1 MDKKDLK
8 ILIADDDFSTRKILR
23 AFLDSYGEIDTTV
36 DGEETLFAF
45 KIAHKEH
52 KPYNLICLDIMM
64 PKMDGQQVLKE
75 IRAYEDEKEIRG
87 RNAVNIIMTTA
98 LDDPKNIMDAF
109 KAQCEAYITKP
120 VEKDEILKAIKK
132 LGLI

>member
-1 MDKKDLK
+1 MDNNKLK
-8 ILIADDDFSTRKILR
+8 ILIADDDFATRKILR
-23 AFLDSYGEIDTTV
+23 TYLDPYGEIDTTV

-52 KPYNLICLDIMM
+52 APYKLICLDIMM
-64 PKMDGQQVLKE
+64 PKMDGQQVLQE
-75 IRAYEDEKEIRG
+75 IRAYEDEKKIGG

-109 KAQCEAYITKP
+109 KAQCEGYITKP
-120 VEKDEILKAIKK
+120 IEKEKLLEAIKK